1 MKTKNRQENSSL
13 LERIRFYFEILGAS
27 SPAYFF
33 IADVDAKVTMLSKNW
48 ATDFGLRETIVHDV
62 GDGWLPFL
70 HPTDVPRFKEE
81 LDAILVRGEK
91 DELNHAYRAKNRY
104 GEYVW
109 LKARGKVQ
117 RSAGGKPR
125 FFGGVINRMD
135 RLNQADKVTGLLNK
149 TQFEKEVKAA
159 LDEFHRTGVGG
170 QITILGL
177 DNFKILNESYNRS
190 FGDAVLRTT
199 AQQIVN
205 ILPGDVTLYK
215 LDGDEF
221 GFVQRGA
228 GNVQVDRVFK
238 AVQTCMSRQQFIDGK
253 MYFCTVSGGTV
264 AYPQGGKEYLTLYKH
279 AEAAL
284 ALAKRDGKNQNIV
297 FTHEQYNRW
306 MRSMSIRDTIKTSV
320 ENNCEGFS
328 LFYQPQVDA
337 HTKRII
343 GAEALLR
350 WKGPEGRMVSPM
362 EFVPILEETKMILP
376 LGKWIVEEALKTCKS
391 WRRFIPDF
399 EMSINVSYAQ
409 IKDVTFFPFVRDV
422 IERIGVPPQA
432 VTLELTESTI
442 VSDWTFLNQQFDEF
456 REQGVQIAMDDFGTG
471 YSSLAYLKKLS
482 CDIVKV
488 DREFVK
494 HILDNDF
501 DRRLVEF
508 TVTLCHSVGIRS
520 CIEGVEENAVYELV
534 KNRCG
539 ADYIQGYL
547 FGRPVAEADFVK
559 SYLEAE
565 AHGA

>member
-1 MKTKNRQENSSL
+1 MKTKSRHGNSSL
-13 LERIRFYFEILGAS
+13 LERIRFYFNILEAT

-33 IADVDAKVTMLSKNW
+33 VADIGAKVTMLSRNW
-48 ATDFGLRETIVHDV
+48 AADFGLKGTTVHDL
-62 GDGWLPFL
+62 GEGWLPFL
-70 HPTDVPRFKEE
+70 HPTDAPRFKEE
-81 LDAILVRGEK
+81 LDAVLVRGEK
-91 DELNHAYRAKNRY
+91 DDINHAYRAKNRY

-109 LKARGKVQ
+109 LQARGRVK
-117 RSAGGKPR
+117 RDADGKPL
-125 FFGGVINRMD
+125 FFGGIINRMD

-149 TQFEKEVKAA
+149 TQFEKEIKAA
-159 LDEFHRTGVGG
+159 LDEFRHTGVGG

-190 FGDAVLRTT
+190 FGDAVLHTT
-199 AQQIVN
+199 AQQILN
-205 ILPGDVTLYK
+205 ILPEDVTLYK

-221 GFVQRGA
+221 GFILRGA
-228 GNVQVDRVFK
+228 GNVQLDRVFR
-238 AVQTCMSRQQFIDGK
+238 AIQTCMSRQQFIDGK

-264 AYPQGGKEYLTLYKH
+264 TYPQGGKDCLALYKH

-284 ALAKRDGKNQNIV
+284 ALAKRDGKNQNVV

-306 MRSMSIRDTIKTSV
+306 MRSVSMRETIKTSV
-320 ENNCEGFS
+320 EKGCEGFS

-362 EFVPILEETKMILP
+362 EFVPILEETKLILP
-376 LGKWIVEEALKTCKS
+376 VGKWIVEEALKTTKR

-399 EMSINVSYAQ
+399 KMSINVSYAQ
-409 IKDVTFFPFVRDV
+409 IKDVTFFPFVRDA

-482 CDIVKV
+482 CDIVKI

-494 HILDNDF
+494 HILNNDF
-501 DRRLVEF
+501 DRRLVEY

-547 FGRPVAEADFVK
+547 FGRPVAEEDFVR
-559 SYLEAE
+559 SYLEE
-565 AHGA
+565 DAHGA

>member
-1 MKTKNRQENSSL
+1 MKMTNKHDISPL
-13 LERIRFYFEILGAS
+13 LERIRFYFDILGAS
-27 SPAYFF
+27 SSAYFF
-33 IADVDAKVTMLSKNW
+33 IVDVPARVALISKNW
-48 ATDFGLRETIVHDV
+48 AKDFGLKTTVVHDLAKE
-62 GDGWLPFL
+62 WLPFL
-70 HPTDVPRFKEE
+70 HPTDLPRFREA
-81 LDAILVRGEK
+81 LDAILVRGEM

-104 GEYVW
+104 GDYIW
-109 LKARGKVQ
+109 LTARGQVQ
-117 RSAGGKPR
+117 RSADGKPR
-125 FFGGVINRMD
+125 FFGGIINRMD

-149 TQFEKEVKAA
+149 TQFEKDVKAA
-159 LDEFHRTGVGG
+159 LGEFQRTGVGG

-199 AQQIVN
+199 AQQISN
-205 ILPGDVTLYK
+205 ILPEDVTLYK

-221 GFVQRGA
+221 GFILRGA
-228 GNVQVDRVFK
+228 GSVQVDRVFK

-264 AYPQGGKEYLTLYKH
+264 PYPQGGKEYLALYKH

-284 ALAKRDGKNQNIV
+284 SLAKQGGKNQNV
-297 FTHEQYNRW
+297 LFTHEQYNRW
-306 MRSMSIRDTIKTSV
+306 MRSMSIRETIKTSV

-362 EFVPILEETKMILP
+362 EFVPILEETKLILP
-376 LGKWIVEEALKTCKS
+376 LGKWIVEEALKTCER
-391 WRRFIPDF
+391 WRRFISDF
-399 EMSINVSYAQ
+399 KMSINVSYAQ
-409 IKDVTFFPFVRDV
+409 IKDVTFFPFVRDA

-547 FGRPVAEADFVK
+547 FGRPVSEEDFVRL
-559 SYLEAE
+559 YLEE
-565 AHGA
+565 DAHGA